1 MSGYT
6 VTPFGGSRRRKGKK
20 VREAVMSEYTE
31 TETDCTTTK
40 TEASDTDTSK
50 LDVSNAVAGAI
61 VTASTLVELRDQC
74 GEDWLRSGAG
84 DNTLHPGGGGGEGH
98 GG

>member
-20 VREAVMSEYTE
+20 VREAVMSDETEYTE
-31 TETDCTTTK
+31 TETDSTTTK

-50 LDVSNAVAGAI
+50 LGVSSAVTTFYSCGAERP
-61 VTASTLVELRDQC
+61 VWRGLAQVWGR
-74 GEDWLRSGAG
+74 G
-84 DNTLHPGGGGGEGH
+84 
-98 GG
+98 